1 MFVQFGYA
9 FLFSSVFPMA
19 AFWAVFNNLLE
30 IRADA
35 FKLCKVFQRPPAKSV
50 RNIGAWMVS
59 LCPTGGRRALRGI
72 WDAPVTLMA
81 GLWGWVSHVWA
92 TQSAGVSESAAV
104 MVLLLVWWCWCE
116 QTVAS

>member
-35 FKLCKVFQRPPAKSV
+35 FKLCKVYQRPPAKSV
-50 RNIGAWMVS
+50 RNIGAWMV
-59 LCPTGGRRALRGI
+59 GQGRGARYSG
-72 WDAPVTLMA
+72 
-81 GLWGWVSHVWA
+81 
-92 TQSAGVSESAAV
+92 
-104 MVLLLVWWCWCE
+104 
-116 QTVAS
+116 